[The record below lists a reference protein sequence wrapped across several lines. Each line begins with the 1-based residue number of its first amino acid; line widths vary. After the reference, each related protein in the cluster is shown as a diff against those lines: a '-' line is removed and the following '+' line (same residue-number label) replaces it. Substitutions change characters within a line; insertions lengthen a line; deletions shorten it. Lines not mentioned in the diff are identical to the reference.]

1 MYRLE
6 PIYSEENTYV
16 LYTPDGKEIEFKI
29 KKGMAIK
36 PKGITFIEW
45 EALKRLKK
53 KMMINEIPVI
63 YEEEEER
70 LDLDI

>member
-6 PIYSEENTYV
+6 PIYSEENKYV
-16 LYTPDGKEIEFKI
+16 LYTPDGKEIEFVV
-29 KKGMAIK
+29 KKGMFVK
-36 PKGITFIEW
+36 PKGITHIEW
-45 EALKRLKK
+45 EAFKRLNR
-53 KMMINEIPVI
+53 KMRVSEIPVI